1 MRRDF
6 YQLSTLFYAYLP
18 SRLEITSLP
27 VFGQEWERHSVGID
41 DEVERDGRKDRM
53 LGGFK
58 RKVKQASSLIKT
70 FFSSR
75 HFVDFFQHTF
85 PLCCGCC
92 PETQAM
98 KMMMS
103 ERERAGSQYYDIS
116 LGQTGRREIGTPM
129 ERC

>member
-1 MRRDF
+1 MMR
-6 YQLSTLFYAYLP
+6 
-18 SRLEITSLP
+18 
-27 VFGQEWERHSVGID
+27 W
-41 DEVERDGRKDRM
+41 RDGRKDRM

-75 HFVDFFQHTF
+75 HFVDFFKHTF
-85 PLCCGCC
+85 PFCCGCC

-98 KMMMS
+98 KMVMS